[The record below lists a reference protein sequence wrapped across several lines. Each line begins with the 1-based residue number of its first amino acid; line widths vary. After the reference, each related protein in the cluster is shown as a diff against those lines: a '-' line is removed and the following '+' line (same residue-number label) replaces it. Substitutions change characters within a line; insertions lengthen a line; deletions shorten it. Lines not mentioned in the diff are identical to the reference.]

1 MRLAFVIVCLAAIG
15 VGLVQIR
22 RSELTIR
29 HEIELRKTQQISLRR
44 TLWDQEVRLG
54 ERTALGEV
62 RHKTQSCGLESR
74 EDRIRTAQGYG
85 SDGHPPVAGAV
96 STHR

>member
-1 MRLAFVIVCLAAIG
+1 VRLAFIIVCLAAIG

-22 RSELTIR
+22 RSELNLR
-29 HEIELRKTQQISLRR
+29 HEIQLLQLQQVSLRR

-62 RHKTQSCGLESR
+62 RLKTQAWGLESR
-74 EDRIRTAQGYG
+74 EDRVRTALGYG
-85 SDGHPPVAGAV
+85 SDGHEPVARAA